1 MRHLIRLCWVA
12 VSPWSGA
19 VQSFKDEPLNDNALL
34 GLQTWRRVI
43 WLFASGFGRDA
54 HSVLEEIDEPALW
67 DDPLD

>member
-1 MRHLIRLCWVA
+1 MLLFSRH
-12 VSPWSGA
+12 
-19 VQSFKDEPLNDNALL
+19 EPLNDNGYVGTP
-34 GLQTWRRVI
+34 GLWRRVI

>member
-1 MRHLIRLCWVA
+1 MLLFSRH
-12 VSPWSGA
+12 
-19 VQSFKDEPLNDNALL
+19 EPLNDNVDVGPP
-34 GLQTWRRVI
+34 GLWRRVI